1 MHPPLKHS
9 LSTTFLMIPAFFSSV
24 KLSNIE
30 DDQVKEKVKEEKEE
44 EFFNKLKFKVYWELL
59 HDLTFYWALYVHY
72 YI

>member
-30 DDQVKEKVKEEKEE
+30 DDQVKEKGQRGRGGG
-44 EFFNKLKFKVYWELL
+44 FFNKLKFKVY
-59 HDLTFYWALYVHY
+59 
-72 YI
+72 